1 MNDYNNYSRVNKFEK
16 RRKNTKQL
24 SILLVVGGIL
34 IVILICIL
42 LFGGGD
48 DEQSSQPVD
57 HDTNQHEENAT
68 ESGDDTKS
76 DGSQDTDDEMT
87 MDEEN
92 PSNEQEND
100 TESNTNVET
109 EQIETPDDANV
120 TEAYTGDWQPI
131 GTKQQGTHTTN
142 YDEGSQDRI
151 EIEQAIR
158 LATGLEEGNMTT
170 WWLERDEDQGIIATV
185 SDHGETQTYRTYLT
199 WVENEGWQ
207 PTKVEVLKENDQKYR
222 FE

>member
-34 IVILICIL
+34 IVILIGIL

-48 DEQSSQPVD
+48 DDQSQPAD
-57 HDTNQHEENAT
+57 QDNNQHEENAT

-76 DGSQDTDDEMT
+76 DGSQDTDDELT

-100 TESNTNVET
+100 TESNTNVEM

-120 TEAYTGDWQPI
+120 TEAYTGNWQPI
-131 GTKQQGTHTTN
+131 GTEQQGSHTTN

-151 EIEQAIR
+151 EMEQAIR

-170 WWLERDEDQGIIATV
+170 WWLERDRDQGVIATV
-185 SDHGETQTYRTYLT
+185 SDQDETQTYRTYLT
-199 WVENEGWQ
+199 WVESEGWQ